1 MFCLLRCVSE
11 CCNFAS
17 ESKNQFDMTRIT
29 TPEKNPNLAEL
40 ALSMAMSGKSWDE
53 FTDSVADK
61 VANRL
66 MGIIPDKKEVE
77 PCATG
82 EKPLRGVRALCRHYG
97 MSTATLNKMMKAE
110 KIPFRQVGN
119 RYLFYPSEVDAA
131 LKGGA
136 AV

>member
-1 MFCLLRCVSE
+1 MT
-11 CCNFAS
+11 
-17 ESKNQFDMTRIT
+17 QFQ
-29 TPEKNPNLAEL
+29 TPEQKPNVAEL
-40 ALSMAMSGKSWDE
+40 VLSMTMSGKSWDE

-61 VANRL
+61 VASRL
-66 MGIIPDKKEVE
+66 VSIIPDKREVE

-82 EKPLRGVRALCRHYG
+82 EKPLRGVRALCQHYG
-97 MSTATLNKMMKAE
+97 MSTATLNKMMKAD

>member
-1 MFCLLRCVSE
+1 MKQE
-11 CCNFAS
+11 
-17 ESKNQFDMTRIT
+17 K
-29 TPEKNPNLAEL
+29 TPEEKSNLAEL

-61 VANRL
+61 VASKL
-66 MGIIPDKKEVE
+66 MGIIPDKKEVK

-97 MSTATLNKMMKAE
+97 MSTATLNKMMKSD

>member
-1 MFCLLRCVSE
+1 MIQNATS
-11 CCNFAS
+11 
-17 ESKNQFDMTRIT
+17 
-29 TPEKNPNLAEL
+29 TPNPNLAEL

-61 VANRL
+61 VASRL
-66 MGIIPDKKEVE
+66 IGIIPDKREVN
-77 PCATG
+77 PCATD

-97 MSTATLNKMMKAE
+97 ISTATLNKLLKAD

-119 RYLFYPSEVDAA
+119 RYLFYPSEVDMA

>member
-1 MFCLLRCVSE
+1 
-11 CCNFAS
+11 
-17 ESKNQFDMTRIT
+17 MTQNET
-29 TPEKNPNLAEL
+29 TKPNANVAEL

-61 VANRL
+61 VASRL
-66 MGIIPDKKEVE
+66 IGIIPDKREIEVR
-77 PCATG
+77 ADG
-82 EKPLRGVRALCRHYG
+82 EKPLRGVRALCAHYG
-97 MSTATLNKMMKAE
+97 MSTATLNKMMKAD

-136 AV
+136 SV

>member
-1 MFCLLRCVSE
+1 
-11 CCNFAS
+11 
-17 ESKNQFDMTRIT
+17 MTQEK
-29 TPEKNPNLAEL
+29 TPEEKSNLAEL

-61 VANRL
+61 VASKL

-97 MSTATLNKMMKAE
+97 MSTATLNKMMKSD

>member
-1 MFCLLRCVSE
+1 MIEEKTS
-11 CCNFAS
+11 N
-17 ESKNQFDMTRIT
+17 
-29 TPEKNPNLAEL
+29 KNPNLAEL

-61 VANRL
+61 VASRL
-66 MGIIPDKKEVE
+66 IGIIPDKREVE

-97 MSTATLNKMMKAE
+97 MSTATLNKMMKSD

>member
-1 MFCLLRCVSE
+1 M
-11 CCNFAS
+11 N
-17 ESKNQFDMTRIT
+17 RIT
-29 TPEKNPNLAEL
+29 TIEQKSNLAEL

-66 MGIIPDKKEVE
+66 IGIFPDKREVS
-77 PCATG
+77 PCATD

-97 MSTATLNKMMKAE
+97 ISTATLNKMMKAD

-119 RYLFYPSEVDAA
+119 RYLFYPSEVDVA

>member
-1 MFCLLRCVSE
+1 MI
-11 CCNFAS
+11 
-17 ESKNQFDMTRIT
+17 QT
-29 TPEKNPNLAEL
+29 TNPEQKPNLAEL

-61 VANRL
+61 VASRL
-66 MGIIPDKKEVE
+66 AGIIPDKKEVDV
-77 PCATG
+77 CTTG
-82 EKPLRGVRALCRHYG
+82 EKPLRGVRALCQHYG
-97 MSTATLNKMMKAE
+97 MSTATLNKMMKAD

>member
-1 MFCLLRCVSE
+1 
-11 CCNFAS
+11 
-17 ESKNQFDMTRIT
+17 MTQTT

-61 VANRL
+61 VASRL
-66 MGIIPDKKEVE
+66 IGLIPDKREVD
-77 PCATG
+77 ARADG
-82 EKPLRGVRALCRHYG
+82 EKPLRGVRALCAYYG
-97 MSTATLNKMMKAE
+97 MSTATLNKMIKE
-110 KIPFRQVGN
+110 DKIPFRQIGN

-136 AV
+136 GA

>member
-1 MFCLLRCVSE
+1 
-11 CCNFAS
+11 
-17 ESKNQFDMTRIT
+17 MTQEK
-29 TPEKNPNLAEL
+29 TPEQKSNLAEL

-61 VANRL
+61 VASKL

-77 PCATG
+77 LCATG

>member
-1 MFCLLRCVSE
+1 MRQILKLL
-11 CCNFAS
+11 
-17 ESKNQFDMTRIT
+17 DMTRIIT
-29 TPEKNPNLAEL
+29 STPNPNLTEL

-61 VANRL
+61 VARKL
-66 MGIIPDKKEVE
+66 IGIIPDKKEIE

-82 EKPLRGVRALCRHYG
+82 EKPLRGVRALCRYYG

>member
-1 MFCLLRCVSE
+1 MI
-11 CCNFAS
+11 
-17 ESKNQFDMTRIT
+17 QTT
-29 TPEKNPNLAEL
+29 TPEQKPNVAEL
-40 ALSMAMSGKSWDE
+40 VLSMAMSGKSWDE

-61 VANRL
+61 VASRL
-66 MGIIPDKKEVE
+66 VGIIPGKREVE

-82 EKPLRGVRALCRHYG
+82 EKPLRGVRALCQHYG
-97 MSTATLNKMMKAE
+97 MSTATLNKMMKAD

-136 AV
+136 VV

>member
-1 MFCLLRCVSE
+1 
-11 CCNFAS
+11 
-17 ESKNQFDMTRIT
+17 MTQT
-29 TPEKNPNLAEL
+29 TIPEKNPNLAEL

-61 VANRL
+61 VVSRL
-66 MGIIPDKKEVE
+66 IGIIPDKREVE

>member
-1 MFCLLRCVSE
+1 ME
-11 CCNFAS
+11 KETA
-17 ESKNQFDMTRIT
+17 
-29 TPEKNPNLAEL
+29 TPEKNPSIAEL

-61 VANRL
+61 VASRL
-66 MGIIPDKKEVE
+66 IGIIPDRREIE
-77 PCATG
+77 SYANG

-97 MSTATLNKMMKAE
+97 MSTATLNKMMKAD

-119 RYLFYPSEVDAA
+119 RFLFYPSEVDQA

-136 AV
+136 TV

>member
-1 MFCLLRCVSE
+1 
-11 CCNFAS
+11 
-17 ESKNQFDMTRIT
+17 MTQEK
-29 TPEKNPNLAEL
+29 TPEQKSNLAEL

-61 VANRL
+61 VASKL

-77 PCATG
+77 PCTTG

>member
-1 MFCLLRCVSE
+1 MKQ
-11 CCNFAS
+11 NDT
-17 ESKNQFDMTRIT
+17 SK
-29 TPEKNPNLAEL
+29 KNPNIAEL
-40 ALSMAMSGKSWDE
+40 MLTMAMSGKSWDE

-61 VANRL
+61 LASRL
-66 MGIIPDKKEVE
+66 IGIIPDKREVE

-97 MSTATLNKMMKAE
+97 MSTATLNKMMKAD

>member
-1 MFCLLRCVSE
+1 MQKE
-11 CCNFAS
+11 
-17 ESKNQFDMTRIT
+17 TT
-29 TPEKNPNLAEL
+29 TPNSNIAEL

-61 VANRL
+61 VASKL
-66 MGIIPDKKEVE
+66 IGVIPDKREVE

-97 MSTATLNKMMKAE
+97 MSTATLNKMMKAD

>member
-1 MFCLLRCVSE
+1 
-11 CCNFAS
+11 
-17 ESKNQFDMTRIT
+17 MTQKK
-29 TPEKNPNLAEL
+29 TPEEKSNLAEL

-61 VANRL
+61 VASKL

-97 MSTATLNKMMKAE
+97 MSTATLNKMMKSD

>member
-1 MFCLLRCVSE
+1 MT
-11 CCNFAS
+11 
-17 ESKNQFDMTRIT
+17 QFQ
-29 TPEKNPNLAEL
+29 TPEQKPNVAEL
-40 ALSMAMSGKSWDE
+40 VLSMAMSSKSWDE

-61 VANRL
+61 VASRL
-66 MGIIPDKKEVE
+66 VGIIPDKREGE

-82 EKPLRGVRALCRHYG
+82 EKPLRGVRALCQHYG
-97 MSTATLNKMMKAE
+97 MSTATLNKMMKAD

>member
-1 MFCLLRCVSE
+1 M
-11 CCNFAS
+11 
-17 ESKNQFDMTRIT
+17 KRIT

-61 VANRL
+61 VASKL

-77 PCATG
+77 PCTTG

-97 MSTATLNKMMKAE
+97 MSTATLNKMMNSDNF
-110 KIPFRQVGN
+110 PFRQVGN

>member
-1 MFCLLRCVSE
+1 
-11 CCNFAS
+11 
-17 ESKNQFDMTRIT
+17 MTRIIT
-29 TPEKNPNLAEL
+29 STPNPNLAEL

-61 VANRL
+61 VASRL
-66 MGIIPDKKEVE
+66 IGIIPDKKEVE

-97 MSTATLNKMMKAE
+97 MSTATLSKMLKAE

-119 RYLFYPSEVDAA
+119 RYLFYPSEVDEA

>member
-1 MFCLLRCVSE
+1 MT
-11 CCNFAS
+11 
-17 ESKNQFDMTRIT
+17 QFQ
-29 TPEKNPNLAEL
+29 TPEQKPNLAEL

-61 VANRL
+61 VASRL
-66 MGIIPDKKEVE
+66 AGIIPEKREVE

-82 EKPLRGVRALCRHYG
+82 EKPLRGVRALCQHYG
-97 MSTATLNKMMKAE
+97 MSTATLNKMMKAD

-136 AV
+136 SV